1 LRIIKVKTGSEKIE
15 VRLRHASVRRAA
27 ASSLL
32 ALLVVSGLAGDADAA
47 DPVAECIGANE
58 RSLDLRKQGKL
69 LDARRE
75 LATCAASTCPE
86 AIQQACRDRIAS
98 VNASI
103 PSIVFRVKDAAGQD
117 LMDVQMWIDG
127 QPAGAVGVVA
137 RQVDPGRHVFRF
149 RAADRSETESAFVL
163 REGESD
169 RVESIVL
176 GPGTTSGS
184 PVQSETA
191 RSAAGSTPSA
201 GPDGVARGSSA
212 SSLRTAGWIVGAVG
226 VAALGASGAL
236 ALVAKSK
243 YDGAEGCSG
252 AVCTAPTGFETRN
265 TAREEGDAA
274 TVVALAG
281 AAALT
286 VGVVLWIASPTSPD
300 AVRAAWRV
308 GLTPGGAVAEGRF

>member
-1 LRIIKVKTGSEKIE
+1 MAGEEVE
-15 VRLRHASVRRAA
+15 VRLHRSSARCAA

-32 ALLVVSGLAGDADAA
+32 ALLVVSGLAGDARAA
-47 DPVAECIGANE
+47 DAVAECIGANE
-58 RSLDLRKQGKL
+58 RSLNLRKEGKL

-75 LATCAASTCPE
+75 LATCAASSCPD
-86 AIQQACRDRIAS
+86 AVQQACRDGIAS
-98 VNASI
+98 LNTSI

-149 RAADRSETESAFVL
+149 RSADRGETESAFVL

-176 GPGTTSGS
+176 GPGATPGAPVPISTASG
-184 PVQSETA
+184 
-191 RSAAGSTPSA
+191 AAASTPSA
-201 GPDGVARGSSA
+201 GPEGVARGSSA
-212 SSLRTAGWIVGAVG
+212 SSLRTAGSIVGAVG
-226 VAALGASGAL
+226 VVALTASGAL

-243 YDGAEGCSG
+243 YDGAKGCSG
-252 AVCTAPTGFETRN
+252 AVCTDPNGFDTRN
-265 TAREEGDAA
+265 TARSEGDAA

-281 AAALT
+281 AAAAA
-286 VGVVLWIASPTSPD
+286 VGLVLWIAAPTSPD
-300 AVRAAWRV
+300 AVRATWRV
-308 GLTPGGAVAEGRF
+308 GLTPGGAVVEGRF